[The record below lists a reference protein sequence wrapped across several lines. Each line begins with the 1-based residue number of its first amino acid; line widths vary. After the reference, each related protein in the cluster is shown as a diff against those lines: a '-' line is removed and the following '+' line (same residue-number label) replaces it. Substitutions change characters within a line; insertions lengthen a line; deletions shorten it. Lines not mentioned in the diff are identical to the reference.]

1 MTKPT
6 VLPQRT
12 TSMRTKKPVAVP
24 TPIVKQQSTVKTP
37 VQRQKVGETL
47 NTIEKEIA
55 VLMTKRNKIDEEIKK
70 RKRQIDKINV
80 SVSSTHQN
88 RMATLTEGLSGFN
101 LFGFKN

>member
-70 RKRQIDKINV
+70 RKRQIDKIKQ
-80 SVSSTHQN
+80 SVSSKFETN
-88 RMATLTEGLSGFN
+88 MATLTQGISGFKFFN
-101 LFGFKN
+101 

>member
-12 TSMRTKKPVAVP
+12 TSMRTKKPPVP
-24 TPIVKQQSTVKTP
+24 TPIVKQQSTVKPP

-70 RKRQIDKINV
+70 RKRQIDKIKQ
-80 SVSSTHQN
+80 SVSSKFETN
-88 RMATLTEGLSGFN
+88 MANLTQGISGFKFFN
-101 LFGFKN
+101 